1 MTSRW
6 PYFLLLLLT
15 FLIWSNSFV
24 AARVLVG
31 EQVPAAERLGPL
43 DFVVARFLPVAL
55 VTWPWLLSGRRRRAE
70 VARVLR
76 LHAPLI
82 VVLGLLSV
90 WTYNLAFGAGQH
102 LVPPGTA
109 ALIIALNPVFTFL
122 LAMALR
128 QERFA
133 GPRAFGLMLSFT
145 GVWYVV
151 VHGSGKE
158 VGGAY
163 LVDALLLALA
173 PLSWS
178 LYTVLGKRIL
188 GVASP
193 LLLTYLSLAIAT
205 APTVPLALLR
215 PSFRSAVAHW
225 PPSRWIAALFLG
237 LACSL
242 LGYWFWNVALRRLSP
257 STVTAFV
264 FLNPP
269 LAVLFE
275 WLWLGRAPSWGL
287 LVGGA
292 LVLAGVRLCLGPAPA
307 EEENGAARG
316 PAAVGAAPGGAAR

>member
-1 MTSRW
+1 MSSAVSPRRW

-43 DFVVARFLPVAL
+43 DFVIARFLPVAL
-55 VTWPWLLSGRRRRAE
+55 VTWPWLLASRRRRAE
-70 VARVLR
+70 VRRVL
-76 LHAPLI
+76 AMAWPL
-82 VVLGLLSV
+82 VLVLGALSV
-90 WTYNLAFGAGQH
+90 WTYNLPFAAGQH

-122 LAMALR
+122 LAMALG

-133 GPRAFGLMLSFT
+133 AVRAGGLGLAFV

-151 VHGSGKE
+151 VHGAGRE
-158 VGGAY
+158 VGAAY
-163 LVDALLLALA
+163 VVDALLLALA
-173 PLSWS
+173 PLSWAI
-178 LYTVLGKRIL
+178 YTVLGKRLL
-188 GVASP
+188 GATSP
-193 LLLTYLSLAIAT
+193 LLLTYLTLAIAT
-205 APTVPLALLR
+205 APTLPLAFVR
-215 PSFRSAVAHW
+215 PSFQSAVAHW
-225 PPSRWIAALFLG
+225 PPSRWVAALFLG

-242 LGYWFWNVALRRLSP
+242 LGYWFWNVALRHLSANL
-257 STVTAFV
+257 VTAFV

-275 WLWLGRAPSWGL
+275 WLWMGKAPAWGL

-292 LVLAGVRLCLGPAPA
+292 LVLGGVRLCLVPTPEPRLEAEPAPA
-307 EEENGAARG
+307 PRRAA
-316 PAAVGAAPGGAAR
+316 